1 MEPIS
6 SELGSKLPTLQEVV
20 LCPHFFLLTLHSPP
34 LVASDVLKLHGWV
47 TTACL
52 ELHAIQPSHYCRWA
66 GGHLMV
72 EETIN
77 DHVSSSTPVHDGTMT
92 AGSPILT
99 HLPILLKCAKGVVV
113 SLGPLSLYILKRG
126 YWVQTMSIS
135 AQLLVTTV
143 WSQGSQVNDVV
154 IQMWQ
159 KGNND
164 CLTRSLD
171 TRASAADQG
180 DTGHTSREVVL
191 KEVQS
196 NLQNRSLIY
205 HTRIYST
212 TRRYWLQP
220 IEPRNTVNQTPPSET
235 TQLPWISVH
244 LGSRMQGHQNRYGFN
259 STSPMN
265 AQVVYYCMLHVPYHE
280 STDPKISRLYP
291 RQSSYTSKIWWF
303 TVQNFKRKKS
313 LSYKRKWRDVHVY
326 FVLKKAKLSICIQ
339 WMLVDTWLH
348 LCYQI
353 SLQQCLLF
361 PPNNQKPT
369 NCMPSGDCPMTSSS
383 Y

>member
-1 MEPIS
+1 
-6 SELGSKLPTLQEVV
+6 
-20 LCPHFFLLTLHSPP
+20 
-34 LVASDVLKLHGWV
+34 
-47 TTACL
+47 
-52 ELHAIQPSHYCRWA
+52 
-66 GGHLMV
+66 MV

-77 DHVSSSTPVHDGTMT
+77 DHVSSSTPVHDGTMI
-92 AGSPILT
+92 AGSPVLT
-99 HLPILLKCAKGVVV
+99 HLPILLKCAKDVVV
-113 SLGPLSLYILKRG
+113 SLGPLSLYILKLG

-143 WSQGSQVNDVV
+143 TQGSQVKDMV
-154 IQMWQ
+154 IQTWQ

-171 TRASAADQG
+171 TRASAAGQG
-180 DTGHTSREVVL
+180 DIGHTSREVVL

-196 NLQNRSLIY
+196 NLQNCSLIY

-220 IEPRNTVNQTPPSET
+220 VEPRNTVNQTPPSET

-265 AQVVYYCMLHVPYHE
+265 AQVVYYCMLHVPYRE

-291 RQSSYTSKIWWF
+291 RQSSYTSKI
-303 TVQNFKRKKS
+303 
-313 LSYKRKWRDVHVY
+313 
-326 FVLKKAKLSICIQ
+326 
-339 WMLVDTWLH
+339 
-348 LCYQI
+348 
-353 SLQQCLLF
+353 
-361 PPNNQKPT
+361 
-369 NCMPSGDCPMTSSS
+369 
-383 Y
+383 